1 MFRALKSGHP
11 TPPASSESIMK
22 EAKIMH
28 AVIETGGKQYR
39 CTEGDILYIEK
50 LEAEEGS
57 TFKFENVLA
66 LMRDGD
72 MVVGSPLVKGVSVKA
87 KVLANGK
94 GKKITVFTFR
104 KKKNSKRKMGHRQP
118 YTKVQIESI
127 KPPRAPRAKKAAETE
142 TANEDTE

>member
-1 MFRALKSGHP
+1 MFRALKSGHCH
-11 TPPASSESIMK
+11 AACSSESTMK
-22 EAKIMH
+22 EAKIMF
-28 AVIETGGKQYR
+28 AVIQTGGKQYR

-57 TFKFENVLA
+57 TVTFKEVLA
-66 LMRDGD
+66 LSRNGD
-72 MVVGSPLVKGVSVKA
+72 MVVGSPLIKGVSVKA
-87 KVLANGK
+87 KVITNGK

-127 KPPRAPRAKKAAETE
+127 KPPRAPRAKKVVEEEAS
-142 TANEDTE
+142 D